1 MLTLSHWWIY
11 PIVWIPN
18 IYLKLLSISSLGTL
32 WIIFYGHMHE
42 YLMPDKLFSLGY
54 FWGAE
59 KAVPER
65 GHNFRFS
72 RNCETSPKRLWQLL
86 SHIYMSLCF
95 SAAASH
101 PHEQLVFSVLKFKAF
116 WWGLICLTLT
126 IRQVSIWTHLLAIGK
141 SSVAYTVNKWP
152 TVYRSSLYILFLC
165 LLLNISIT
173 IITSHSLD
181 RIFIHLL
188 ESLLW

>member
-1 MLTLSHWWIY
+1 MLILSHWWIY

-18 IYLKLLSISSLGTL
+18 IYLKLLFISSLGTF

-42 YLMPDKLFSLGY
+42 YIMPEKLFSLGY
-54 FWGAE
+54 FWAAE
-59 KAVPER
+59 KAVPES
-65 GHNFRFS
+65 GHNFDLAET
-72 RNCETSPKRLWQLL
+72 ETSKVVVTTYL
-86 SHIYMSLCF
+86 SP
-95 SAAASH
+95 AAAFH

-126 IRQVSIWTHLLAIGK
+126 IREVSIWMHLLAIGK
-141 SSVAYTVNKWP
+141 SSVAYTGNKWSI
-152 TVYRSSLYILFLC
+152 VYRSSLYILFLC

-173 IITSHSLD
+173 VITFQSLD

-188 ESLLW
+188 ESLLR